1 MRNPSQS
8 IVEPAAPERIDMAP
22 YDEAPHHVVDA
33 RYLGDYVVWLQ
44 FRDGRKGIVDLA
56 GPLHGKALER
66 RRDRNHPAGVGPD
79 DPLASISWEE
89 IWFVVGIWFVAGLL
103 LALP

>member
-1 MRNPSQS
+1 
-8 IVEPAAPERIDMAP
+8 MAP

-33 RYLGDYVVWLQ
+33 QYLGNYVVWLQ

-56 GPLHGKALER
+56 GPLHGEAFER
-66 RRDRNHPAGVGPD
+66 GRDKNHLAAVHLD
-79 DPLASISWEE
+79 DPLASIAWEE
-89 IWFVVGIWFVAGLL
+89 VWFVTGAWFVAGLF